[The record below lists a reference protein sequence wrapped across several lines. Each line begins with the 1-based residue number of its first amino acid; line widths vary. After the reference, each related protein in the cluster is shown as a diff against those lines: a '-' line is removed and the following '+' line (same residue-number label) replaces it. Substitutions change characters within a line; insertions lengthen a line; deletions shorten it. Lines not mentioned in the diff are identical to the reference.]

1 LFHDEFN
8 GGIHFFFYHKKFHT
22 LGIAAICWA
31 IWKSHNKA
39 GFEGKSVQEPAS
51 IVCYACV
58 RMSSWAGLYLDDD
71 KEAMLD
77 GVNTM
82 MKIAMKLVNKKQKH
96 GGQKLLE
103 DNNGNYDASLTKWR
117 LLPVLVAIC

>member
-1 LFHDEFN
+1 
-8 GGIHFFFYHKKFHT
+8 
-22 LGIAAICWA
+22 
-31 IWKSHNKA
+31 
-39 GFEGKSVQEPAS
+39 
-51 IVCYACV
+51 
-58 RMSSWAGLYLDDD
+58 MSSWAGLYLDDD

-82 MKIAMKLVNKKQKH
+82 LKIAMKLVNKKQKNGG

-103 DNNGNYDASLTKWR
+103 DNNGNYDASLTEWR

>member
-1 LFHDEFN
+1 
-8 GGIHFFFYHKKFHT
+8 
-22 LGIAAICWA
+22 
-31 IWKSHNKA
+31 
-39 GFEGKSVQEPAS
+39 
-51 IVCYACV
+51 
-58 RMSSWAGLYLDDD
+58 MSSWAGLYLDDD

-82 MKIAMKLVNKKQKH
+82 LKIAMKLVNKKQKNGA

-103 DNNGNYDASLTKWR
+103 DNNGNYDASLTEWR